1 MRRRLEYA
9 LSNVLGD
16 RFLPLY
22 TMVSFTRIPY
32 AEARARAAR
41 QDRWLNAAM
50 VTLALLLLALLWWLW
65 LAGR

>member
-1 MRRRLEYA
+1 
-9 LSNVLGD
+9 
-16 RFLPLY
+16 
-22 TMVSFTRIPY
+22 MVSFTRIPY